1 MSIKSIFVCWKE
13 KEKEKEKEMDARL
26 IFDDYEQECD
36 FEKLKQDICNASEET
51 LWGRHGI
58 LSCLIVDDNEL
69 PQLLRVNYEH
79 RFELLVILMRKKL
92 D

>member
-1 MSIKSIFVCWKE
+1 MCKIDFLCW
-13 KEKEKEKEMDARL
+13 KEKEKEMDARL
-26 IFDDYEQECD
+26 IFDDYEQD
-36 FEKLKQDICNASEET
+36 YNFEKLKKDICNASEET

-58 LSCLIVDDNEL
+58 LSCLTDEDNAL

>member
-1 MSIKSIFVCWKE
+1 
-13 KEKEKEKEMDARL
+13 MDALL
-26 IFDDYEQECD
+26 IFDDYEQDYD
-36 FEKLKQDICNASEET
+36 FKKLKKDICNASEET

-58 LSCLIVDDNEL
+58 LSCLTVEDNAL